1 MSHLCT
7 ILIDQSDIVKV
18 IVFFE
23 PSQCSFQ
30 TAQTGTGTTVH
41 TYLEYLEICS
51 SYLDFANI
59 LQFSYLVNLMILV
72 KMAIFCESGNSG
84 DYGKSDI
91 STESSK
97 SGISNDSQESGDS
110 GDFLETHNSGSG
122 ESGDSGDFGDTDDSV
137 DPGDFSDSGEYGKS
151 G

>member
-51 SYLDFANI
+51 SYSDFANI

-72 KMAIFCESGNSG
+72 KMAILVSLVILAIMVNLTFPLNPVNLV
-84 DYGKSDI
+84 YLMILKNLVI
-91 STESSK
+91 LMLFRFWRTW
-97 SGISNDSQESGDS
+97 
-110 GDFLETHNSGSG
+110 
-122 ESGDSGDFGDTDDSV
+122 
-137 DPGDFSDSGEYGKS
+137 
-151 G
+151 

>member
-51 SYLDFANI
+51 SYSDFANI

-72 KMAIFCESGNSG
+72 KMAILVSLVILAIMV
-84 DYGKSDI
+84 SDI

-110 GDFLETHNSGSG
+110 DVL
-122 ESGDSGDFGDTDDSV
+122 
-137 DPGDFSDSGEYGKS
+137 
-151 G
+151 